1 MAHDIGM
8 EAPAAPVRRAR
19 SGAERVARTKQF
31 EWLARAGLAARGV
44 VYIVIGVLA
53 IKLALGDGGKTTNQ
67 QGALKTIAQQPFG
80 KVLLIVVAIGLFGYA
95 LWRGVR
101 AAVGHGREQ
110 ADDTKK
116 RLDSAFSAFGYAALF
131 VTAVKIIIGSGSG
144 GGGDPSKTTGG
155 VLDWPGGQLLV
166 AIAGI
171 VIVGVG
177 VEQGYKGMK
186 KKFLEESKTEEMSD
200 RVRKAF
206 TALGVFGFLARMVVF
221 ALIGYFL
228 FKAAIDYDPDK
239 AVSLDGGLSA
249 LGQASYG
256 PILLGIVAAGLIGFG
271 LYSFADARYRKV

>member
-1 MAHDIGM
+1 MSI
-8 EAPAAPVRRAR
+8 ELPTKPAPVRHVQAGGESVVHSTAFEWFAR
-19 SGAERVARTKQF
+19 SGFVARGLIYGIIGI
-31 EWLARAGLAARGV
+31 LALE
-44 VYIVIGVLA
+44 
-53 IKLALGDGGKTTNQ
+53 LALGSGGKATNQ

-239 AVSLDGGLSA
+239 AVSLDGALSA

-256 PILLGIVAAGLIGFG
+256 PILLGIVAVGLIGFG